1 MITTI
6 QVGEKTH
13 FDQLDSSLK
22 TFWDHPV
29 WLKDTLK
36 KSKTRKGVFILVVV
50 IAKNFTKQDRN
61 FQTRR
66 FFQIILRTK

>member
-6 QVGEKTH
+6 QLGEKTH
-13 FDQLDSSLK
+13 FDQVYSSLK

-36 KSKTRKGVFILVVV
+36 KSKTRKGVFMSVAV
-50 IAKNFTKQDRN
+50 IAENLTKQNRN
-61 FQTRR
+61 FKTR
-66 FFQIILRTK
+66 